1 MTVTAITAYSF
12 SIFIHITAVMVGFGS
27 TFALAVATPV
37 ALKLDPRHLP
47 YVHQLSIVLNRFF
60 ASPALL
66 IVIVTG
72 FYQVSEGNFSFGDAW
87 ISATFAIVIALG
99 AIMGAVFMPSAKRL
113 KALAERDIAAARR
126 RRRDD
131 VRRVSGE
138 VADREHLRPDHRAAA
153 RRGRLPDGRQAG
165 HVTTYLF
172 TCRLCCVS
180 WPAGQAA
187 GLAPQL

>member
-1 MTVTAITAYSF
+1 MTVTAITAYNF
-12 SIFIHITAVMVGFGS
+12 SIFIHVSAVMVGFGS

-66 IVIVTG
+66 IVLVTG
-72 FYQVSEGNFSFGDAW
+72 FYQVSEGNWKFSQFW

-113 KALAERDIAAARR
+113 KALAERDIAAAG
-126 RRRDD
+126 DGAVTMSD
-131 VRRVSGE
+131 EYQEKSKIEEIFGPITGLLL
-138 VADREHLRPDHRAAA
+138 VAAVFLMTVKP
-153 RRGRLPDGRQAG
+153 GM
-165 HVTTYLF
+165 
-172 TCRLCCVS
+172 
-180 WPAGQAA
+180 
-187 GLAPQL
+187 